1 VKKRI
6 NILEDI
12 QHSFDIITS
21 ISQNKRTKM
30 LEGIIRESITKSNAK
45 QLKRDGYLI
54 ANIYANGVENI
65 HAAFKK
71 GEFARTIRNK
81 DTFSFPIKVGDNE
94 LNVVIQE
101 YQLHPVNGD
110 VIHVDLRVAVPN
122 QVTNYLVPV
131 VTSGISKGLK
141 NKGVLI
147 QSKKRLKVRGAIEDM
162 PFNFNID
169 VTELD
174 TNDNVLVRDIEAPAN
189 TRIMDRPDVAI
200 CGIIKAK

>member
-1 VKKRI
+1 
-6 NILEDI
+6 
-12 QHSFDIITS
+12 
-21 ISQNKRTKM
+21 M

-65 HAAFKK
+65 NAAFKR
-71 GEFARTIRNK
+71 GEFARTVRNK
-81 DTFSFPIKVGDNE
+81 DTFPFQIKVGDTE

-110 VIHVDLRVAVPN
+110 VVHVDLRVAVPS

-131 VTSGISKGLK
+131 VLSGVPKGLK
-141 NKGVLI
+141 NKGVLT

-169 VTELD
+169 VTDLD
-174 TNDNVLVRDIEAPAN
+174 RDDSILVKNLEAPAN
-189 TRIMDRPDVAI
+189 TKIMDRPNVAV
-200 CGIIKAK
+200 CGVIKAK